1 MGGGR
6 GPCSELPGPMTGGV
20 VAGLVI
26 RYNREDPS
34 SLGAM
39 YGAVPGEQDA
49 VALAACDETHTATAQ
64 EAECG

>member
-1 MGGGR
+1 
-6 GPCSELPGPMTGGV
+6 MTGGV